1 MSIVSP
7 QFFVFVTLL
16 VCLYYTIFRKC
27 AWVLLL
33 VASYAFYF
41 LNEPINIVYL
51 IITTSSVYLSGILID
66 RTNRDIKNL
75 SNLDRDI
82 RKNKKEL
89 LEKKKKRIL
98 VFALILNFLM
108 LSVFKYSA
116 YFYSIIGLI
125 SNKFGALNFL
135 YREEINTK
143 LLNILQPLGISFF
156 IFQATGYLIDVYRN
170 KFEAEK
176 NPFKF
181 ALFVSYFPQIVQGPI
196 GRWNLLKDDLFK
208 TPNLDYDNLRDGII
222 LIVFGLFKKVEISNR
237 ISVIVNAV
245 FSEYTG
251 YSGVFVFLSVLFYGI
266 QIYTDFSGGI
276 DIVRG
281 VSKLFGVELSLNFKQ
296 PFFATSI
303 ADFWRRW
310 HITLGTWLKDYV
322 FYPVNFSK
330 PMFKLN
336 KFGRKHLGAKYGKFL
351 SLSVSTFLIY
361 FIVGI
366 WHGAGFKYVAF
377 GIWNGTIIT
386 ISLVLEEFFINTK
399 AKLGIKDGKLYRIFM
414 ILRTNILVCI
424 GRFFTRASGFLVA
437 LRMIKY
443 SFSNFN
449 LNGIN
454 LEVFRSFSLTKYDYL
469 RIILGVTLLLICDYL
484 AEIGFGLK
492 SYLERKSK
500 LINYIFIIVIVL
512 FLFIGVFYQ
521 NSYVSTEFI
530 YRQY

>member
-7 QFFVFVTLL
+7 QFFVFITILL
-16 VCLYYTIFRKC
+16 CLYYTVFRRC

-41 LNEPINIVYL
+41 FNEPTNIVYL
-51 IITTSSVYLSGILID
+51 IITTASVYISAILID
-66 RTNRDIKNL
+66 GINKDIKNL
-75 SNLDRDI
+75 SNLDREI
-82 RKNKKEL
+82 RKNKKES
-89 LEKKKKRIL
+89 LEKKKKNIL
-98 VFALILNFLM
+98 KFALIFNFLM

-116 YFYSIIGLI
+116 YFYSILGII
-125 SNKFGALNFL
+125 SNKYEALNFL
-135 YREEINTK
+135 YRDEINTK

-156 IFQATGYLIDVYRN
+156 IFQATGYLIDIYRN

-196 GRWNLLKDDLFK
+196 GRWNLLKDDIFK
-208 TPNLDYDNLRDGII
+208 TPVLDYDNLKEGII
-222 LIVFGLFKKVEISNR
+222 LIAFGLFKKVEISNR
-237 ISVIVNAV
+237 ISVIVNGV

-251 YSGVFVFLSVLFYGI
+251 YSGAFVFLSVLFYGI

-281 VSKLFGVELSLNFKQ
+281 VSKLFGIELSINFKQ

-336 KFGRKHLGAKYGKFL
+336 KFGRKHFGPKYGKFL

-366 WHGAGFKYVAF
+366 WHGAGFKYIAF

-386 ISLVLEEFFINTK
+386 ISLILEEFFVNTK
-399 AKLGIKDGKLYRIFM
+399 EKLGIGDSKLYKIFM

-437 LRMIKY
+437 LSMIKY
-443 SFSNFN
+443 SFSNFDIS
-449 LNGIN
+449 GIN
-454 LEVFRSFSLTKYDYL
+454 LDVFRSFSLTKFDYI
-469 RIILGVTLLLICDYL
+469 RIALGIIILLICDYL
-484 AEIGFGLK
+484 AEIGFDLT
-492 SYLERKSK
+492 SYLEKKSK
-500 LINYIFIIVIVL
+500 FINYIFIIIIVL

-521 NSYVSTEFI
+521 DSYVSTEFI